1 LPSRA
6 WGRLILSSR
15 SARALLAIVIA
26 AAIWLPGLPFTMHG
40 ELLLTA
46 MNLVLTVATVVI
58 VLRCGTQRRGWRSPT
73 GLRVRASFVARL
85 HGRHQHRERG
95 ANRRE

>member
-1 LPSRA
+1 MPGPGKRRTEPHPAAAVLGRVAAKDTRRGPVLPSRA

-15 SARALLAIVIA
+15 SVRALLAIVIA

-46 MNLVLTVATVVI
+46 MNVVLTVATAVI
-58 VLRCGTQRRGWRSPT
+58 VLRCGTQR
-73 GLRVRASFVARL
+73 
-85 HGRHQHRERG
+85 
-95 ANRRE
+95 